1 MAFQSY
7 FRFVF
12 LYSFTNIIAST
23 PSHYHNHVVLN
34 RSSFP
39 AGFIFGTAS
48 SYYQYE
54 GAAKEGGRGPSIWD
68 TFTHRYPDALSLSEK
83 INSMANKHLK
93 AWKEEEAQVQTHLSE
108 PSPTGVIKIGYKMA
122 VMEM

>member
-68 TFTHRYPDALSLSEK
+68 TFTHRYPDRPLE
-83 INSMANKHLK
+83 
-93 AWKEEEAQVQTHLSE
+93 
-108 PSPTGVIKIGYKMA
+108 GGYIC
-122 VMEM
+122 